1 MATKEIFRTQFTPHK
16 RSISPAGEKIEIR
29 HRAEIGTDGKR
40 RLVKDRKVAIYD
52 LIQSNK
58 EECEIENII
67 RRSIEG
73 DYNALNAKQGVFADI
88 TGMPKSIA
96 EAQQLVINL
105 KESFDKLPKEIK
117 AKFEHNAEIYVAEY
131 GTDTWA
137 EKTGYKAALETAKAA
152 AERKTKFDENMAKA
166 VEKLATGSA
175 VTQKGVEE

>member
-1 MATKEIFRTQFTPHK
+1 MKEKEKFRTMYGEKLLT
-16 RSISPAGEKIEIR
+16 ISPSGEKIEIR
-29 HRAEIGTDGKR
+29 HRADIGKDGKR
-40 RLVKDRKVAIYD
+40 VLIRDRKVAIYD
-52 LIQSNK
+52 LIQSNR

-67 RRSIEG
+67 RRSVEG
-73 DYNALNAKQGVFADI
+73 DYNALNAKPGVFADI

-152 AERKTKFDENMAKA
+152 AERKTKFDENMTKA
-166 VEKLATGSA
+166 VENLATGA
-175 VTQKGVEE
+175 TITQKGAAE